1 VRGPAL
7 AALAAV
13 FLFAWGKSFAAPADE
28 LRALLEQG
36 RSADAYALG
45 RSLSEELGKPEF
57 DFYYGIAAVDSGHAG
72 EGVLALERYI
82 VRFPDN
88 DRARLELARGYFVLG
103 ELVRAREEFDSV
115 LKKNPPPAVQATIE
129 RFMDSIRAQ
138 ETRYATTAIGYVE
151 IGGGY
156 DSNVN
161 SGIGNPVISVPTLG
175 TVQLAPA
182 GVKSGSSFLHLGAGG
197 SMSHPVAPGV
207 ALLGG
212 ASAEFKLNAGSFDKQ
227 FDLGTLAAYGGVS
240 VIKDKDLYRAT
251 FSLSTLDLDYNRF
264 RDTASV
270 GAEWHRQVDELNTGS
285 LFLQYARLQYPSS
298 PARDADFYGAG
309 VGWRRAYVAPMQPVF
324 QVQALLGQEK
334 NDASPVRN
342 DLSRDLYTLRGGL
355 ALTPAAR
362 WGVSAGISYT
372 KSRFK
377 DADPLFL
384 VRRDDDYYGLDA
396 GVSYRLTRQ
405 LTLRG
410 DYLHSDNRSNIE
422 LYKYTRDLITFRARY
437 EF

>member
-1 VRGPAL
+1 MPWQPTHIAVLWRWASSASPAGAGCCACAACAPKIIAAPSDALRKRRAISQRPWILSKAPPRLNRLVHAYLEALRGEDGVPVRGSAS
-7 AALAAV
+7 AAAV
-13 FLFAWGKSFAAPADE
+13 AAILLVACSKSFAAPADE

-45 RSLSEELGKPEF
+45 RSHSEELGKPDF
-57 DFYYGIAAVDSGHAG
+57 DFYYGIAALDSGHAG
-72 EGVLALERYI
+72 EGVLALERYV

-103 ELVRAREEFDSV
+103 ELVRAREEFEIV
-115 LKKNPPPAVQATIE
+115 LRKDPPPAVQATIE

-175 TVQLAPA
+175 TVQLAQA

-212 ASAEFKLNAGSFDKQ
+212 ANAEFKLNAGSFDKQ
-227 FDLGTLAAYGGVS
+227 FDQGAVAAYGGVS
-240 VIKDKDLYRAT
+240 VIRDKDLYRAT
-251 FSLSTLDLDYNRF
+251 FSPSTLEGDYNRF

-270 GAEWHRQVDELNTGS
+270 GGEWHRQVDELNTGS
-285 LFLQYARLQYPSS
+285 VFLQYARLQYPSS
-298 PARDADFYGAG
+298 PARDADFYG
-309 VGWRRAYVAPMQPVF
+309 F
-324 QVQALLGQEK
+324 
-334 NDASPVRN
+334 
-342 DLSRDLYTLRGGL
+342 
-355 ALTPAAR
+355 
-362 WGVSAGISYT
+362 
-372 KSRFK
+372 
-377 DADPLFL
+377 
-384 VRRDDDYYGLDA
+384 DA

-422 LYKYTRDLITFRARY
+422 LYKYTRDLISFRARY

>member
-1 VRGPAL
+1 
-7 AALAAV
+7 
-13 FLFAWGKSFAAPADE
+13 
-28 LRALLEQG
+28 
-36 RSADAYALG
+36 
-45 RSLSEELGKPEF
+45 
-57 DFYYGIAAVDSGHAG
+57 
-72 EGVLALERYI
+72 
-82 VRFPDN
+82 
-88 DRARLELARGYFVLG
+88 
-103 ELVRAREEFDSV
+103 
-115 LKKNPPPAVQATIE
+115 VQATIE

-138 ETRYATTAIGYVE
+138 ETRYATTATGYVE

-161 SGIGNPVISVPTLG
+161 SGVGNPVISVPTLG
-175 TVQLAPA
+175 TVQLTQA

-227 FDLGTLAAYGGVS
+227 FDLGALAAYGGVS

-251 FSLSTLDLDYNRF
+251 FSLSTLEVDHNRF

-270 GAEWHRQVDELNTGS
+270 GGEWHRQVDEFNTGS
-285 LFLQYARLQYPSS
+285 VFLQYARLQYPSS
-298 PARDADFYGAG
+298 PVRDADFYGAG
-309 VGWRRAYVAPMQPVF
+309 IGWRRAYVAPMQPVF

-334 NDASPVRN
+334 NDATPVRD

-362 WGVSAGISYT
+362 WGLSAGLSYT
-372 KSRFK
+372 RSRFK
-377 DADPLFL
+377 EADPLFL
-384 VRRDDDYYGLDA
+384 VKRDDDYYGFDA
-396 GVSYRLTRQ
+396 GVSYRITKK

-422 LYKYTRDLITFRARY
+422 LYKYTRDLMTFRARY